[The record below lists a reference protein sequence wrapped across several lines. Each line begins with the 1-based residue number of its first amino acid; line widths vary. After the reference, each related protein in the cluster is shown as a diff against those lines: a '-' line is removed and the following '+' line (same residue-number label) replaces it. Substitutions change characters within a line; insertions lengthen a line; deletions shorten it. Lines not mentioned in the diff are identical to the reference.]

1 MSKIYMRI
9 VLTYARKQID
19 TSYLLFKPFFRSSM
33 LHDITRSMGV
43 QNAQRRLASHRH
55 IGSPKLMLR
64 ISTYDQRNHQSR

>member
-33 LHDITRSMGV
+33 LHGITRSMDI
-43 QNAQRRLASHRH
+43 AKYAATLLAVA
-55 IGSPKLMLR
+55 IEW
-64 ISTYDQRNHQSR
+64 